1 MRFWWRQGEGNV
13 LGRSDQI
20 LLSDA
25 RRAVR
30 AVAGEYL
37 SASLAGRFLMPWSV
51 FKCHFTY
58 TASPFSLTI
67 KK

>member
-1 MRFWWRQGEGNV
+1 MRFWWREGEGNM
-13 LGRSDQI
+13 LGGSDYI

-25 RRAVR
+25 RSVVR

-58 TASPFSLTI
+58 TASPFSLTNSE
-67 KK
+67 